1 MHTPLTAQNY
11 KKTFSIAT
19 IAVVIFY
26 TIISSQQTITSNNS
40 TLSNGSYT
48 SEIIDDETVPLCNGV
63 SFTDLDSLTNK
74 DLKGIKI
81 DLVEKEKWNE
91 NFYSLLTDN
100 QSMLIKSEFKKS
112 FRASINFK
120 FENFNCVYSAKVK
133 LTGDLQDHIRDQD
146 PNQTSLSVALL
157 DGSIFGIVKF
167 KLFLPETRYGV
178 GELLIT
184 SILERFN
191 ILTPKTFETNVVVNN
206 APQNRYI
213 FQEDL
218 VKEFI
223 ESNNYREGP
232 IFETSEDF
240 FWEAR
245 NQKDNDSLFLFP
257 EITNSAWSRRSL
269 VNQHISLNALERYSS
284 LFFGSSDMNNL
295 KIGEVLLTYDRS
307 VISYDK
313 LSEFDTLMIAL
324 DAVHG
329 INLPN
334 RNFYYDNISNE
345 LIPIYY
351 DGDSQ
356 ILDRAHYKN
365 APIDLCDQTTEY
377 IRFNDFSG
385 PKSTYRYLCVNDYTE
400 TAKQVYSNINFD
412 ENDIYQDVLDKG
424 GQITVEK
431 SREVLNNFLLN
442 LNYLSLPKIKNDSRN
457 SSFKQNGTLFPNTTD
472 YGAKFIF
479 YDYINQK
486 GNICNQFL
494 TICEPIEERENY
506 FSKDFRNENPK
517 TYPLGVSLD
526 SFVNLEIINSS
537 DEEKGYISYGN
548 PEISIDSRSRKFN
561 VNFSNSNQK
570 VLITN
575 GTLFPGWTFSV
586 KTKNLIEPG
595 TDRIDV
601 NSLTGCLSFYDTI
614 VQNISINIENMFCED
629 SLNFIRV
636 KGTIDTIKIEDS
648 ASDAVDIDFSN
659 LVINSINIID
669 AKNDCVD
676 FSKSKV
682 IITKITVKNCY
693 DKALSIGEST
703 ELNLSM
709 LEVSNA
715 SIGIAVKDSSN
726 VTVDNIDI
734 LSADM
739 CIAIYRKKQEF
750 GPAKLITKNYNCEA
764 TEDDF
769 LQLGSE
775 FKALEDNLHD

>member
-1 MHTPLTAQNY
+1 MTTLNY
-11 KKTFSIAT
+11 KKTFSIAA
-19 IAVVIFY
+19 IIVVTFY
-26 TIISSQQTITSNNS
+26 VVSSTQQFSTSNIS
-40 TLSNGSYT
+40 TLSNGSIT
-48 SEIIDDETVPLCNGV
+48 SEIIDDEITPLCNGV
-63 SFTDLDSLTNK
+63 TFNNYDGLTDR
-74 DLKGIKI
+74 DLKGMKI
-81 DLVEKEKWNE
+81 DVVQKDKWME
-91 NFYSLLTDN
+91 NFFGLLTDD
-100 QSMLIKSEFKKS
+100 QTMFIKPEFKKS
-112 FRASINFK
+112 FNASINFQ
-120 FENFNCVYSAKVK
+120 FENFNCVFSAEIK

-146 PNQTSLSVALL
+146 PNQTSLNVTLL
-157 DGSIFGIVKF
+157 DGSIFGIVEF

-178 GELLIT
+178 GELIIT

-191 ILTPKTFETNVVVNN
+191 MVTPKTFETNMVMNN

-213 FQEDL
+213 FQEKF

-232 IFETSEDF
+232 ILQVTEDF
-240 FWEAR
+240 FWEER
-245 NQKDNDSLFLFP
+245 NQKDNNSLFMFP
-257 EITNSAWSRRSL
+257 EVTNNAWSRRSL

-284 LFFGSSDMNNL
+284 LFFGSSDMNNI
-295 KIGEVLLTYDRS
+295 KVGEAFLTYDTTA
-307 VISYDK
+307 IDYEK

-329 INLPN
+329 LEIAN
-334 RNFYYDNISNE
+334 RNFYYDNIGKE

-351 DGDSQ
+351 DGNSQ
-356 ILDRAHYKN
+356 IADRVHYKN

-400 TAKQVYSNINFD
+400 TAQRISSSINFD

-424 GQITVEK
+424 GKITIEM
-431 SREVLNNFLLN
+431 SREVLNNFKLN

-457 SSFKQNGTLFPNTTD
+457 SSFNKNGTLFPNTTD

-479 YDYINQK
+479 YDYKDQK
-486 GNICNQFL
+486 GNICNQYL
-494 TICEPIEERENY
+494 TICEQLKESENF
-506 FSKDFRNENPK
+506 FSKDFRKENPK
-517 TYPLGVSLD
+517 VYPLGVSVD
-526 SFVNLEIINSS
+526 SFANLGIDNSS
-537 DEEKGYISYGN
+537 EDEKGYTSYGN
-548 PEISIDSRSRKFN
+548 PEINVDSKSRKFS
-561 VNFSNSNQK
+561 VNFSNNNQK

-575 GTLFPGWTFSV
+575 GTLFSGWTFNV
-586 KTKNLIEPG
+586 KTKSLIEPG
-595 TDRIDV
+595 ADRLDI
-601 NSLTGCLSFYDTI
+601 NSLTGCLSFYDTN
-614 VQNISINIENMFCED
+614 VQNISINIDDMFCED
-629 SLNFIRV
+629 ALNFIRV
-636 KGTIDTIKIEDS
+636 KGTIDSIYIEDS

-659 LVINSINIID
+659 LVINSINIIN

-682 IITKITVKNCY
+682 IITEITVKNCY

-750 GPAKLITKNYNCEA
+750 GPARLITKNYNCEA

-775 FKALEDNLHD
+775 FIALENNLHD